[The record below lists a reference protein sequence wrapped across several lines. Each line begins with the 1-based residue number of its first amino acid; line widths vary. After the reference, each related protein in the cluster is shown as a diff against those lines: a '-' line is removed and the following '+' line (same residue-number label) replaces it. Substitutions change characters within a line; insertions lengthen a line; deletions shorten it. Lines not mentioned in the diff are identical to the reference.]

1 MTNKASYA
9 TPPESSDASTS
20 TVLRL
25 GLALG
30 LVVAAQFVLQLDF
43 SIVNVALPTIKREL
57 HFVPADLQWIVT
69 GYALTF
75 GSLLLFGGRVGDIAG
90 RRRVLLIGLGAF
102 GVASLAAGLSPTS
115 LALIISRFLQGASA
129 AFVAPQALAIITDL
143 FSEGPARTRALGI
156 FQGATAAG
164 ASAGIVLGGILTEFV
179 GWRAIFL
186 VNPPVIVVL
195 VIAIRRV
202 LPTQT
207 GRPGA
212 RLDVAGALLATASIG
227 FLIFG
232 LSQGQQHGFTNPAA
246 LIALALAVVLGV
258 TFVVVEKRGKAP
270 MVPLRVLADPA
281 RRAALSM
288 MLLLSA
294 VVAGYVYFTS
304 LYLQD
309 VLHLS
314 PLQTGLA
321 LVPATGTVLVTATL
335 ITRRALARF
344 GVRAILLAGLSSV
357 GLGQLWLFTISNTG
371 SYQLNVLGGI
381 LLTAFGVG
389 LAFPTASVAVTSGIG
404 AGERG
409 LAGGLF
415 VTSQQVGQAIGL
427 AALASI
433 AAAQTSAHHGS
444 LVSGYKTS
452 FLLAAGIV
460 VVAALIVTLQLGI
473 RTAPKETTWP
483 QRSPLAGP
491 LHSRSR
497 KVPARE
503 PADPKRSGSASA
515 PPRVT
520 TDT

>member
-1 MTNKASYA
+1 VTRRPTGPPSKATASPTSA
-9 TPPESSDASTS
+9 DAGDSTIA
-20 TVLRL
+20 RL
-25 GLALG
+25 GMALG

-75 GSLLLFGGRVGDIAG
+75 GSLLLFGGRVGDLAG
-90 RRRVLLIGLGAF
+90 HRRVLVIGLSAF
-102 GVASLAAGLSPTS
+102 GVASLAAGLAPTS

-143 FSEGPARTRALGI
+143 YSEGPARARALGI

-164 ASAGIVLGGILTEFV
+164 ASAGIVLGGILTEFI

-186 VNPPVIVVL
+186 VNPPIIVVL

-202 LPTQT
+202 LPIQAR
-207 GRPGA
+207 RPGA
-212 RLDVAGALLATASIG
+212 RLDIVGAVLATASIA
-227 FLIFG
+227 FFIFG

-246 LIALALAVVLGV
+246 LTALALAVLLGV

-270 MVPLRVLADPA
+270 MVPLQVLADPA

-288 MLLLSA
+288 MLLLGA

-309 VLHLS
+309 VLGFS

-321 LVPATGTVLVTATL
+321 LIPATGTVMVTAIV

-344 GVRAILLAGLSSV
+344 GVRKLLLVGLSTV

-381 LLTAFGVG
+381 LLTAFGMG

-427 AALASI
+427 AALATI
-433 AAAQTSAHHGS
+433 AAARTNADHGS
-444 LVSGYKTS
+444 LVSGYKAS
-452 FLLAAGIV
+452 FLVATGIAVVAVLV
-460 VVAALIVTLQLGI
+460 VVIQMRTRTVTEGA
-473 RTAPKETTWP
+473 T
-483 QRSPLAGP
+483 
-491 LHSRSR
+491 
-497 KVPARE
+497 
-503 PADPKRSGSASA
+503 
-515 PPRVT
+515 
-520 TDT
+520 

>member
-1 MTNKASYA
+1 MTDGA
-9 TPPESSDASTS
+9 TAAIPAESVDTGTS
-20 TVLRL
+20 PGLRL

-57 HFVPADLQWIVT
+57 RFAPADLQWIVT

-75 GSLLLFGGRVGDIAG
+75 GSLLLFGGRVGDLFG
-90 RRRVLLIGLGAF
+90 HRRVMLTGLAAF

-115 LALIISRFLQGASA
+115 LALVVSRFLQGASA

-143 FSEGPARTRALGI
+143 FPEGPARTRALGI

-179 GWRAIFL
+179 GWRAVFL
-186 VNPPVIVVL
+186 VNPPIIVVL
-195 VIAIRRV
+195 FVAIRRV
-202 LPTQT
+202 LPTLAR
-207 GRPGA
+207 RPGA
-212 RLDVAGALLATASIG
+212 RLDIAGAVLATASIAL
-227 FLIFG
+227 LIFG
-232 LSQGQQHGFTNPAA
+232 LSQGQQHGFTNSAA
-246 LIALALAVVLGV
+246 LAALVLAVLLGM

-270 MVPLRVLADPA
+270 MVPLPVLADPA

-288 MLLLSA
+288 MLLLGA

-309 VLHLS
+309 VLGLS

-321 LVPATGTVLVTATL
+321 LIPATGTVMVTATV
-335 ITRRALARF
+335 ITRRALARL
-344 GVRAILLAGLSSV
+344 GVRTLLLSGLSLV

-381 LLTAFGVG
+381 LLTAFGMG

-427 AALASI
+427 AALATI
-433 AAAQTSAHHGS
+433 AAAQTNAHNGS
-444 LVSGYKTS
+444 LVSGYKAS
-452 FLLAAGIV
+452 FLVAAGITV
-460 VVAALIVTLQLGI
+460 MAVLIVVIQM
-473 RTAPKETTWP
+473 RTRTMTKE
-483 QRSPLAGP
+483 A
-491 LHSRSR
+491 
-497 KVPARE
+497 A
-503 PADPKRSGSASA
+503 
-515 PPRVT
+515 
-520 TDT
+520 